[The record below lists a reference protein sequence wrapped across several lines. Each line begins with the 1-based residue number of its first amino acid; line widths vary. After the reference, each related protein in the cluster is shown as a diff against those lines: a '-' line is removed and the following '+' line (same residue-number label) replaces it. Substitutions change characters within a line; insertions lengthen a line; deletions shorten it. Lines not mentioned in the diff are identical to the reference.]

1 MRSTGKA
8 PGRLAGVMAGWQASR
23 IDDPVSRLRF
33 LRRSVGDRR
42 IWDPRTEPG
51 RAFLRKARGP
61 LALALGFLILI
72 PAGTMTSAGRIWRRG
87 PVVTAQASE
96 KGPETI
102 DQVWQVEQNRE
113 FETYSNGLRI
123 ERRFET
129 GNEPRRYFVYPRG
142 AEDSGARQERGA
154 PAGIVFHT
162 TESQLADFRED
173 QTGRIRLL
181 GEALLEFVR
190 RERAYHYL
198 IDRFGRVW
206 RVVKESDAANHAG
219 HSVWADARWTY
230 VNLNRSFIGVSVETV
245 TQAGSDRPEAT
256 AAQIH
261 SLRVLTAMLRARHGI
276 AARNCVTH
284 AQVSV
289 NPANMR
295 AGYHYDWAANF
306 PYPAVGLPD
315 NYGLA
320 SPGLWLFGFNYD
332 QALVNVTGQPFWKG
346 LLLGEEQ
353 LRQDAT
359 AQGMSVTAYRQA
371 LAERYRRI
379 LSSLKQEEET
389 SKEKASDQAKEK
401 QG

>member
-1 MRSTGKA
+1 
-8 PGRLAGVMAGWQASR
+8 MAEVVVCWQASR
-23 IDDPVSRLRF
+23 IDDPVTRLRF
-33 LRRSVGDRR
+33 LRRTVGDRR
-42 IWDPRTEPG
+42 PWDPRTEPG
-51 RAFLRKARGP
+51 KALWRRTRGP
-61 LALALGFLILI
+61 LAVALGFLVLV
-72 PAGTMTSAGRIWRRG
+72 PAGTMPSAGRIWRRG

-96 KGPETI
+96 IEPENI
-102 DQVWQVEQNRE
+102 EQVWQVEQNTE
-113 FETYSNGLRI
+113 YETYSNGLRI
-123 ERRFET
+123 EKRFEI
-129 GNEPRRYFVYPRG
+129 GNEPRRYHVYPRG
-142 AEDSGARQERGA
+142 AEDLGGRQERRA

-181 GEALLEFVR
+181 GGALLEFVR

-206 RVVKESDAANHAG
+206 RVVKESDSANHAG
-219 HSVWADARWTY
+219 HSVWADARWSY
-230 VNLNRSFIGVSVETV
+230 VNLNRSFIGVSVETA
-245 TQAGSDRPEAT
+245 TQAGSDRAEAT

-261 SLRVLTAMLRARHGI
+261 ALRVLTGMLRARYGI
-276 AARNCVTH
+276 TARNCVTH

-315 NYGLA
+315 NYA
-320 SPGLWLFGFNYD
+320 IAAPGMSLFGFNYD

-359 AQGMSVTAYRQA
+359 AQGMSVSAYRQT

-379 LSSLKQEEET
+379 L
-389 SKEKASDQAKEK
+389 
-401 QG
+401 